1 MIENFLFENLMIR
14 FRKIYMRIIKISSY
28 KRLYFENEKLVVKII
43 IIIFENNKQMINI
56 YTCNSSYSKDALYY
70 LLRLNVI
77 IIEYDAFVQH
87 VELALQLIVQAHL
100 P

>member
-1 MIENFLFENLMIR
+1 
-14 FRKIYMRIIKISSY
+14 
-28 KRLYFENEKLVVKII
+28 
-43 IIIFENNKQMINI
+43 MINI